1 MEIIQHTTQWVKGEV
16 MQGRIAVVLAIIS
29 FIAFLYFANFQQSFF
44 KGMILPI
51 VLIQM
56 VLLGYGGF
64 QLVKRPPHRDKV
76 ILEAQIQP
84 NELLKKEL
92 LKAQND
98 DKVYSILIPIW
109 AILFFVSLILFFVL
123 KNDFWRGMSV
133 GFIIWFLVAFIFD
146 NFLHQRLK
154 VYLSSLEQL
163 G

>member
-1 MEIIQHTTQWVKGEV
+1 MEIIQYTTQWVKGEV
-16 MQGRIAVVLAIIS
+16 IQGRIAVALAIIS
-29 FIAFLYFANFQQSFF
+29 FIAFLYFANFQQSFY

-51 VLIQM
+51 VFIQM

-64 QLVKRPPHRDKV
+64 QIVKRPSHIEKV
-76 ILEAQIQP
+76 AQEMQIQP
-84 NELLKKEL
+84 GETLKKEL

-109 AILFFVSLILFFVL
+109 AILFLVSLILFLVL
-123 KNDFWRGMSV
+123 KNDFWRGMSF

-163 G
+163 V